1 MTFKKF
7 AQLIITLL
15 IIALL
20 ALSPFLPGPSFLSG
34 FAKFFYSTA
43 LVLSCFSILFL
54 PFGLWLIIVE
64 MKRKVDNR
72 EYSFRLSSFFAFSIS
87 LTLIICVF
95 LGYKIRNFSRNIAIS
110 QANKIVVALETY
122 RDANNVYPNELINLQ
137 PKYLKTIPSSQ
148 IIGIPSFQYENLDST
163 YRLFFKQEVLF
174 DYNYELVS
182 YNPHEDDN
190 EEEEFLKT
198 GDKNWA
204 YYIVD

>member
-1 MTFKKF
+1 MSYKKF
-7 AQLIITLL
+7 AQLIIAVLL
-15 IIALL
+15 IALL

-43 LVLSCFSILFL
+43 LVLSSFSILFL

-64 MKRKVDNR
+64 MKRKLENS

-87 LTLIICVF
+87 LTLIICF
-95 LGYKIRNFSRNIAIS
+95 LLSYRIRSFSRNIAIS
-110 QANKIVVALETY
+110 QANIIIVAIESFRTE
-122 RDANNVYPNELINLQ
+122 NNVYPKDLTNLQ
-137 PKYLKTIPSSQ
+137 PKFLKSIPSSC
-148 IIGIPSFQYENLDST
+148 IIGIPNFQYERLDST
-163 YRLFFKQEVLF
+163 YRLTFKQEVLF

-182 YNPHEDDN
+182 YNPYKDDN

-198 GDKNWA
+198 GYKHWT

>member
-1 MTFKKF
+1 MSFKKF
-7 AQLIITLL
+7 AKLIIILL
-15 IIALL
+15 IIVLL

-43 LVLSCFSILFL
+43 LVLSSFSVLFL
-54 PFGLWLIIVE
+54 PFGLWLIVIE
-64 MKRKVDNR
+64 IKEKAENSH
-72 EYSFRLSSFFAFSIS
+72 YSFRMSSFFAFSIS
-87 LTLIICVF
+87 ITLIICVF

-110 QANKIVVALETY
+110 QANKIVVALDSY
-122 RDANNVYPNELINLQ
+122 RNENNVYPKDLTNLQ
-137 PKYLKTIPSSQ
+137 PKFLKSIPSSC
-148 IIGIPSFQYENLDST
+148 IIGIPNFQYERLDST
-163 YRLFFKQEVLF
+163 YKLTFKQEVLF

-198 GDKNWA
+198 GYKNWT